1 MLLKKTLKKII
12 SLSFAL
18 FVVMPPIY
26 ATGSSIPNIKVVVT
40 GGKLVLNASLKN
52 GLSEEII
59 EAIKSG
65 VPVSITYK
73 AALKTKSPLFFNK
86 KVTTRI
92 IKRSIEY
99 DTLQEEYNLI
109 NDIDKQIT
117 TKITDD
123 FDEALSSMTTLENIP
138 LIETNK
144 LNKEKKYFAEVKAQL
159 NSKKSWFPFDYIL
172 FFFHFSNF
180 DTSWENSSS
189 FSLK

>member
-1 MLLKKTLKKII
+1 MILKKFLKKIMA
-12 SLSFAL
+12 LSFAV

-26 ATGSSIPNIKVVVT
+26 ATGSSFPNIKVVVS
-40 GGKLVLNASLKN
+40 GGKLVLNTSLEN

-73 AALKTKSPLFFNK
+73 VTLKTKRPLLFNK
-86 KVTTRI
+86 KIGSRI
-92 IKRSIEY
+92 IKRSVEY
-99 DTLQEEYNLI
+99 DTLQEEYKLI
-109 NDIDKQIT
+109 NDSDKQVT

-123 FDEALSSMTTLENIP
+123 LDEALTSMTTLKNIP
-138 LIETNK
+138 LMETNK

-159 NSKKSWFPFDYIL
+159 NSERSWFPFDYIL
-172 FFFHFSNF
+172 VFFPFLNF